1 MDGCTLAVLEDSVA
15 AGELSSA
22 RCDGSLM
29 DFDTAQLNLLNLRTV
44 GDCPEDSAS
53 CNIVSFNLI
62 HKTICDKERSSLKL
76 VS

>member
-1 MDGCTLAVLEDSVA
+1 MDGCTLTVLKDNIA
-15 AGELSSA
+15 AGELSTA
-22 RCDGSLM
+22 RCAGSLM
-29 DFDTAQLNLLNLRTV
+29 DFGTAQLNLLNLRTV

-53 CNIVSFNLI
+53 CIIISFNLI